1 MILILKGKGEGA
13 KASKNGNAWLNC
25 ISLGVKPFHSSRI
38 QLAFEKHSQVFF
50 PVGAVDNCQ

>member
-1 MILILKGKGEGA
+1 MTFSKVANNMILILKGKGGGG

-38 QLAFEKHSQVFF
+38 QLAFEKHSQ
-50 PVGAVDNCQ
+50 